1 MLPEIIA
8 HRGAPR
14 ERPENTIAAFA
25 LALEQGADGIELDV
39 HATRDG
45 VVVVHHDAELR
56 GDRERSRI
64 AELTLSELRR
74 RELCATP
81 DEGVPTLA
89 EVLALVGERAR
100 VYVEVKAVGIEE
112 HVVAAI
118 RAGRSDCA
126 VHAFDHRVARRV
138 RTLAPEIPVGILLA
152 SYLLDLHGAIHLT
165 GATAVW
171 QHWEL
176 VDAALVRDAAAAG
189 ARVVAWTVNEP
200 ADARRLARL
209 GVSALCTDVPAT
221 TRSALATLASGE
233 PDR

>member
-1 MLPEIIA
+1 MPPEIIA
-8 HRGAPR
+8 HRGVPR
-14 ERPENTIAAFA
+14 ERPENTLAAFD
-25 LALEQGADGIELDV
+25 LALDQGADGIELDV

-56 GDRERSRI
+56 GDGEPARI
-64 AELTLSELRR
+64 SELTLTELRGR
-74 RELCATP
+74 AASRAP

-100 VYVEVKAVGIEE
+100 VYVEVKAAGIEE

-118 RAGRSDCA
+118 RAAGGDCA
-126 VHAFDHRVARRV
+126 VHAFDHRIARRV

-152 SYLLDLHGAIHLT
+152 SYLLDIRGAIHLA

-171 QHWEL
+171 QQWDL

-209 GVSALCTDVPAT
+209 GVSALCTDVPAA
-221 TRSALATLASGE
+221 TRFALATLAPGE